1 MQLTRNGQLRH
12 ALCQQ
17 LLDLLCTRLTG
28 LPHLFL
34 SPLPIRTRVAHS
46 QWGVRPRGSWH
57 KPDLAQRLS
66 MMRQDALNYFR
77 KILTEVEAIS
87 DLDGF

>member
-1 MQLTRNGQLRH
+1 MQLTRNGRLRH

-28 LPHLFL
+28 LQHLFL
-34 SPLPIRTRVAHS
+34 SPLPIRTQVAHS

-57 KPDLAQRLS
+57 KPDLALRLS

-77 KILTEVEAIS
+77 KILVA
-87 DLDGF
+87 